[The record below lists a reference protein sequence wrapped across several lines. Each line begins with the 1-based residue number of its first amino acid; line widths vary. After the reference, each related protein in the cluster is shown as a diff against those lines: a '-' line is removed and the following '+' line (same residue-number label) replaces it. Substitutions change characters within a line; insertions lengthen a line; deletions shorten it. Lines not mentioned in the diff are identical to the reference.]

1 MIVVDASV
9 LVTALADDGQDGDQ
23 ARTRLAGQRLAAPQI
38 VDLEVVSVLRRL
50 TRTGQV
56 EQRRAALALT
66 DLVELPIERAPDLPL
81 LQRCWELKANVT
93 VYDAAYIA
101 LAETL
106 GVVFLTSD
114 ARLARATGIQCPI
127 ELISAR

>member
-1 MIVVDASV
+1 
-9 LVTALADDGQDGDQ
+9 
-23 ARTRLAGQRLAAPQI
+23 
-38 VDLEVVSVLRRL
+38 
-50 TRTGQV
+50 
-56 EQRRAALALT
+56 
-66 DLVELPIERAPDLPL
+66 
-81 LQRCWELKANVT
+81 LKANVT

>member
-1 MIVVDASV
+1 VIVVDASV